1 MNKLGSLM
9 DFLARRKIW
18 ITQVAMVAIVAIV
31 YDIPTLAQCRPS
43 SETIVIHHTKSL
55 DEIQIPFRA
64 KMIEKSATEM
74 MMRMKIDTMDMLSR

>member
-9 DFLARRKIW
+9 DFLARRKTW
-18 ITQVAMVAIVAIV
+18 ITQVAMVAIV
-31 YDIPTLAQCRPS
+31 YDIPTLAQCSPS

-74 MMRMKIDTMDMLSR
+74 MMPMKIDTLDWLSR